1 MTFLVPRYLVGAALA
16 AATLVPL
23 AAAALP
29 AGITQGP
36 TVEGITEYRLA
47 NGLTVVLFPD
57 AGAATTSVNV
67 TYRVGSRHER
77 YGETGMAH
85 LLEHMLFKGT
95 KDIPNLWDEMN
106 RRGMRING
114 STWYDRTNY
123 FETFNASPT
132 DLEWAIRA
140 EADRMVNSRVDRKD
154 LDTEMTVVRNEME
167 RGENNPGRI
176 VFQRTIGAAYR
187 WHNYGKETIGARSDV
202 EGVDIESLRAF
213 YRTYYQP
220 DNAVLVVAGA
230 FDVEQTLGWIAK
242 YFGAIPKP
250 TRTLPRLYTIEP
262 VQDGE
267 RLVTI
272 RRVGDQ
278 QLLGIA
284 YHTVPGA
291 HADQAALEALVS
303 IMTIEPGGRL
313 VKALVDTRQASAVG
327 GWTPEL
333 FDPGFMLFNVQ
344 VPLGESVDVARATAL
359 ATLEGVARQPIT
371 AAEVER
377 ARTRALKRI
386 DEALADP
393 TRFGISLSESIAA
406 GDWRLFFL
414 QRDRMRKLTPDDVQ
428 RVALQYLKPANRTVA
443 QFIPEAQP
451 DRAPAAPA
459 VDLAAMFADYRG
471 DPAVSAGE
479 AFAATPANLEA
490 RTERF
495 ALANGMQVALLPK
508 KTRGQAVK
516 VALQIDQGDERSL
529 TGTGVQGE
537 LMAAML
543 ARGTTRHSRQE
554 IADTADRLRAKIAFA
569 GAATRT
575 TARVETYRSE
585 LPATLALVAEL
596 LREPAFPADEFG
608 KLQREEIAAR
618 EAKRA
623 DPEALARLAARRYG
637 NPYPADDPRYVPTV
651 DETVARVRATSVED
665 LARFHRT
672 FVGGTGE
679 IAIVGDFDPV
689 EIRAALENA
698 FGAWPKAS
706 AAYARIPEPFVPRAA
721 TAVTIETP
729 DKANAALAGNL
740 ALATSDHAPDH
751 GATMLAT
758 YLLGGSQS
766 SRLWKRIRERD
777 GLSYGTYTYVDW
789 NPVEPNSMLNVVA
802 IFAPQNRERL
812 AAALAEELQRAA
824 TDGFTE
830 AEVASARESLLKRRQ
845 LARTQ
850 DAALAATLVE
860 QAHLGRS
867 FVAAD
872 KTDAAIAQASAAE
885 VNAAFRKYVQPAGFA
900 LVYAGDFARP
910 AAKPAK

>member
-1 MTFLVPRYLVGAALA
+1 MTCLVPRYLVGAALA
-16 AATLVPL
+16 VATLVPL
-23 AAAALP
+23 AAATLP

-36 TVEGITEYRLA
+36 AVEGITEYRLA

-95 KDIPNLWDEMN
+95 RDIPNLWDEMS

-123 FETFNASPT
+123 FETFNASPA

-176 VFQRTIGAAYR
+176 VYQRAVGAAYR
-187 WHNYGKETIGARSDV
+187 WHNYGKETIGARADV

-220 DNAVLVVAGA
+220 DNAVLVIAGA
-230 FDVEQTLGWIAK
+230 FDVDQTLGWIAK
-242 YFGAIPKP
+242 YFAAIPTP
-250 TRTLPRLYTIEP
+250 TRALPRLYTVEP

-278 QLLGIA
+278 QLVGIA

-291 HADQAALEALVS
+291 HPDQAALEALVA
-303 IMTIEPGGRL
+303 IMTIEPAGRL
-313 VKALVDTRQASAVG
+313 YKALVEARKAAAVS

-333 FDPGFMLFNVQ
+333 HDPGFMLFNVQ
-344 VPLGESVDVARATAL
+344 VPLGESIDVARDTAV
-359 ATLEGVARQPIT
+359 ATLEGVAQNPIT

-377 ARTRALKRI
+377 ARTRALKRV

-414 QRDRMRKLTPDDVQ
+414 QRDRMRKVSADDVQ
-428 RVALQYLKPANRTVA
+428 RVALQYLKPANRSVA
-443 QFIPEAQP
+443 QFIPDAKP

-459 VDLAAMFADYRG
+459 ADVAAMLDGYHG
-471 DPAVSAGE
+471 DPAAAAGE
-479 AFAATPANLEA
+479 AFAATPANLDA

-495 ALANGMQVALLPK
+495 PLANGMKVALLPK
-508 KTRGQAVK
+508 KTRGQTVK
-516 VALQIDQGDERSL
+516 IALQIDQGDVQSL
-529 TGTGVQGE
+529 AGTGGQGE
-537 LMAAML
+537 LVAAML
-543 ARGTTRHSRQE
+543 ARGTKQRSRQE
-554 IADTADRLRAKIAFA
+554 IEDTADRLRAKIAFD
-569 GAATRT
+569 GAAART
-575 TARVETYRSE
+575 AVKVETYRNE
-585 LPATLALVAEL
+585 LPATLALVAEM
-596 LREPAFPADEFG
+596 LREPAFPADEFA
-608 KLQREEIAAR
+608 KLQREEIARR
-618 EAKRA
+618 EAKRT

-637 NPYPADDPRYVPTV
+637 NPYPANDPRYVPTV
-651 DETVARVRATSVED
+651 DEAVARVRGTSADD
-665 LARFHRT
+665 LARFHRR

-679 IAIVGDFDPV
+679 IAIVGDFDPAEV
-689 EIRAALENA
+689 RAVLEKA
-698 FGAWPKAS
+698 FGAWPKAE
-706 AAYARIPEPFVPRAA
+706 AAYLRVPEPLVKKAP
-721 TAVTIETP
+721 TVVTIETP
-729 DKANAALAGNL
+729 DKANAALAGEL
-740 ALATSDHAPDH
+740 ALAANDEAADW
-751 GATMLAT
+751 GATALAT
-758 YLLGGSQS
+758 YLLGGGQT

-777 GLSYGTYTYVDW
+777 GLSYGTYAFVDW
-789 NPVEPNSMLNVVA
+789 NPVEANSTLNVVA
-802 IFAPQNRERL
+802 IFAPQNRTRL
-812 AAALAEELQRAA
+812 AAALTEELERAA
-824 TDGFTE
+824 QDGFSE
-830 AEVASARESLLKRRQ
+830 AEVASARDSLLKRRQ

-850 DAALAATLVE
+850 DGALAAALVQQE
-860 QAHLGRS
+860 YLGRT
-867 FVAAD
+867 FAASGKAD
-872 KTDAAIAQASAAE
+872 DAIAKASVAD

-900 LVYAGDFARP
+900 MVYAGDFVKT
-910 AAKPAK
+910 AAKSAK